1 MTPKKIPLR
10 RCNGC
15 GESKPK
21 KELVRVVR
29 AGDGTVSLDLTGKK
43 PGRGAYVC
51 PSAACL
57 AKARKAGR
65 IARALEVSIPEEIY
79 DAMAAEIEKTRRR
92 VNALEHVM
100 IPETRENIRYITMK
114 LDENERSSQV
124 RLMKVKDMMLEEAHH
139 YSAREVVP
147 VVEEV

>member
-43 PGRGAYVC
+43 PGR
-51 PSAACL
+51 
-57 AKARKAGR
+57 KAGR

-79 DAMAAEIEKTRRR
+79 DAMAAEIEK
-92 VNALEHVM
+92 AGAQKG
-100 IPETRENIRYITMK
+100 ETH
-114 LDENERSSQV
+114 
-124 RLMKVKDMMLEEAHH
+124 AG
-139 YSAREVVP
+139 
-147 VVEEV
+147 

>member
-51 PSAACL
+51 KSADCL
-57 AKARKAGR
+57 RARTCAPARHVLPKRAKPGASPARWR
-65 IARALEVSIPEEIY
+65 
-79 DAMAAEIEKTRRR
+79 
-92 VNALEHVM
+92 
-100 IPETRENIRYITMK
+100 
-114 LDENERSSQV
+114 
-124 RLMKVKDMMLEEAHH
+124 
-139 YSAREVVP
+139 
-147 VVEEV
+147 

>member
-1 MTPKKIPLR
+1 MKERKVPLR
-10 RCNGC
+10 KCAGC

-29 AGDGTVSLDLTGKK
+29 AGDGTVALDLTGKM
-43 PGRGAYVC
+43 PGRGAYGC

-79 DAMAAEIEKTRRR
+79 DAMAAEIEK
-92 VNALEHVM
+92 AGAQKG
-100 IPETRENIRYITMK
+100 ETH
-114 LDENERSSQV
+114 
-124 RLMKVKDMMLEEAHH
+124 AG
-139 YSAREVVP
+139 
-147 VVEEV
+147 

>member
-1 MTPKKIPLR
+1 MYDAKKDTPSPLQRLR
-10 RCNGC
+10 RKQT
-15 GESKPK
+15 E

-79 DAMAAEIEKTRRR
+79 DAMAAEIEK
-92 VNALEHVM
+92 AGAQKG
-100 IPETRENIRYITMK
+100 ETH
-114 LDENERSSQV
+114 
-124 RLMKVKDMMLEEAHH
+124 AG
-139 YSAREVVP
+139 
-147 VVEEV
+147 

>member
-1 MTPKKIPLR
+1 M
-10 RCNGC
+10 
-15 GESKPK
+15 
-21 KELVRVVR
+21 VR

-79 DAMAAEIEKTRRR
+79 DAMAAEIEKAGAQKGENACRVISCSHFLFAARRG
-92 VNALEHVM
+92 
-100 IPETRENIRYITMK
+100 PW
-114 LDENERSSQV
+114 
-124 RLMKVKDMMLEEAHH
+124 
-139 YSAREVVP
+139 
-147 VVEEV
+147 